1 MAAGFAA
8 SFVSYACQYGIDRE
22 VLLRDAGLR
31 EHDLADQDNRIP
43 VVAYQSLIAN
53 AISKTGDTALLRRHT
68 WETELSTMSVVGQ
81 IVRSSASLRHSIEQL
96 NRYLRLIADVD
107 LPLGQDRFEL
117 LETAKGLWIIDHL
130 LVPKENYVATE
141 ASFARFISEFRRSF
155 PQVTFEVGLEV
166 TYAPPP
172 HEDQYCDLFRVP
184 VVFNACRNALQI
196 DLIWASQETPFEPGN
211 AYVFGVFT
219 KHADVILEQLK
230 SDASIRSQIE
240 AQILPKLHHGTIS
253 MDGVSKDIGMS
264 RQRLYR
270 RLKEDG
276 LTFAEIHDDLRR
288 RMAEEY
294 LNGQKVTVN
303 ETAYLMGF
311 SEASSFVRAFKRL
324 KGLSP
329 TAYLNQAA

>member
-1 MAAGFAA
+1 
-8 SFVSYACQYGIDRE
+8 
-22 VLLRDAGLR
+22 
-31 EHDLADQDNRIP
+31 
-43 VVAYQSLIAN
+43 
-53 AISKTGDTALLRRHT
+53 
-68 WETELSTMSVVGQ
+68 MSVVGQ
-81 IVRSSASLRHSIEQL
+81 IVHSSASLRHSIEQL

-107 LPLGQDRFEL
+107 LPPNKDRFEL

-130 LVPKENYVATE
+130 LVPKENYVATG

-172 HEDQYCDLFRVP
+172 HVDQYCDLFRVP
-184 VVFNACRNALQI
+184 VVFNASRNALQI

-211 AYVFGVFT
+211 AYAFGVFT
-219 KHADVILEQLK
+219 KHAYAMLEQLK

-240 AQILPKLHHGTIS
+240 AQILPKLHRGTIS
-253 MDGVSKDIGMS
+253 MDSVSKDIGMS
-264 RQRLYR
+264 RQTLYR

-288 RMAEEY
+288 KMAEEY

-303 ETAYLMGF
+303 ETAYLLGF
-311 SEASSFVRAFKRL
+311 SEASSFVRAFKRWT
-324 KGLSP
+324 GLSP